1 MTKAI
6 YRREHVI
13 FLQELKRMRV
23 ESGMTQAQCSAALGR
38 PQSFMSDVERGV
50 RRLDTVQLRDLCRAL
65 SSDLISFT
73 RSFEQAL
80 SREESNS
87 NPG

>member
-38 PQSFMSDVERGV
+38 PQSFISDVERGV
-50 RRLDTVQLRDLCRAL
+50 RRLDMVQLRDLCQVLGGNLVGFTQAFEKAL
-65 SSDLISFT
+65 SHD
-73 RSFEQAL
+73 
-80 SREESNS
+80 
-87 NPG
+87 

>member
-13 FLQELKRMRV
+13 FLQVLKRMRV

-50 RRLDTVQLRDLCRAL
+50 RRLDTVQVRDLCLAL
-65 SSDLISFT
+65 KTDLITFIT
-73 RSFEQAL
+73 AYEQAL
-80 SREESNS
+80 TE
-87 NPG
+87 

>member
-13 FLQELKRMRV
+13 FLQVLKRMRV

-50 RRLDTVQLRDLCRAL
+50 RRLDIVQLRDLCL
-65 SSDLISFT
+65 VLQSDLQKFT
-73 RSFEQAL
+73 KTYETAIAKL
-80 SREESNS
+80 
-87 NPG
+87 